1 VVIGSC
7 GTSGTDSGVDWVC
20 EIAVEVALDAGI
32 SLEVA
37 RIYSELGAAAL
48 EAMLDAGRIR
58 PLEPAEPL
66 DHATLRRCS
75 HIVGLMGHEPI
86 AAALDTGADLV
97 LAGRSTDTAL
107 SAALPLMRRLPP
119 GPVWHAAK
127 VA

>member
-20 EIAVEVALDAGI
+20 EIAVEV
-32 SLEVA
+32 
-37 RIYSELGAAAL
+37 AL

-97 LAGRSTDTAL
+97 LPGRSTDTAL